1 MDFKY
6 RKFIFLI
13 LLISALLAPVQAAA
27 DLNETMETL
36 FDSMVNITAPDA
48 HLSARRGIIDGGSVV
63 VRNRISNPQ
72 IISFVPPRMAASCG
86 GVDAFMGSFSFINA
100 DAFVNLLRSIASS
113 AVSYAFQLAMR
124 EMCPSCSQLMTEL
137 REAAGKVNQW
147 AGNSCQAA
155 EALVNKI
162 GEKVPI
168 EKSLSIEKSWLGG
181 LARSAGSAVDSFNS
195 QFPGPGST
203 LATKTLTASERY
215 AAGIDGNIAYR
226 VLTDGATAASGW
238 ITGGDSDLVE
248 ELISLTGTVIIS
260 PVDPSQ
266 PNADE
271 KTSQIDTLEPILSF
285 RLLVGGG
292 ELDQPVRIYRCDTG
306 VTNCMSMT
314 ATVANTTQFTPMA
327 DRVRELLLGS
337 AASGDIGI
345 VGRYVNNTGGDFTN
359 DQKSF
364 MELLPDISKN
374 VRDLSRVSAG
384 AARRFAEET
393 SSVIALLLVESMVDE
408 LIETLNLAVV
418 KSDLKS
424 VADYR
429 VLLDKLRTEIRSE
442 KMAMKAKHGG
452 VLQVQQLFETL
463 MQANKRLPI
472 ATPIQATSG
481 ASS

>member
-1 MDFKY
+1 MNFKY
-6 RKFIFLI
+6 RKFVFVV

-27 DLNETMETL
+27 DLNDTMETL
-36 FDSMVNITAPDA
+36 FDSMVNVTAPDA

-63 VRNRISNPQ
+63 MRNRITNPQ

-155 EALVNKI
+155 EALVNKV

-168 EKSLSIEKSWLGG
+168 EKSLSIEKSWLGN
-181 LARSAGSAVDSFNS
+181 LARTAGSAVDSFNS
-195 QFPGPGST
+195 QFPGPGNT
-203 LATKTLTASERY
+203 LATNALTPTERY

-226 VLTDGATAASGW
+226 VLTDGATGASSW
-238 ITGGDSDLVE
+238 FTGNDSSLVE

-266 PNADE
+266 PDAGE
-271 KTSQIDTLEPILSF
+271 KPSEIDTLEPILSF
-285 RLLVGGG
+285 KLLVGGG
-292 ELDQPVRIYRCDTG
+292 KVEEPVRIYRCDTG
-306 VTNCMSMT
+306 SANCMSMT
-314 ATVANTTQFTPMA
+314 ATVASSTTFTPMA

-337 AASGDIGI
+337 ATSSDVGI
-345 VGRYVNNTGGDFTN
+345 VGRYVNNAGGAFTA
-359 DQKSF
+359 DQQAF
-364 MELLPDISKN
+364 MELLPDIAKN

-384 AARRFAEET
+384 AARAFAEET
-393 SSVIALLLVESMVDE
+393 SSVIALLLVESMIDE
-408 LIETLNLAVV
+408 VIETLNLAIV

-429 VLLDKLRTEIRSE
+429 VLLDKLKVEIRAE

-452 VLQVQQLFETL
+452 MLQVQQLYETL

-472 ATPIQATSG
+472 ATPVTATSG